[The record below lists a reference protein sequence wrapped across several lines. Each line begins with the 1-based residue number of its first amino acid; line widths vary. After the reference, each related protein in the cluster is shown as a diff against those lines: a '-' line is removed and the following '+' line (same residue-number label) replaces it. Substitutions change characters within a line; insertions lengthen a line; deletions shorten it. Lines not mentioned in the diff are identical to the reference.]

1 MDSKVF
7 IVGIFFV
14 LLLGLVGFVE
24 SNDIVESNG
33 TGENNSTVQ
42 NNGTG
47 ENNGTVVNNNSKQAD
62 KDKKCSYQNLP
73 RWFDWR
79 TELAKRNKPRE
90 RLTKD
95 PLRTAAVVIGAILI
109 ILANALLC
117 HLLLWDETFW
127 AQRTYRMLFSLACN
141 DCITGIFLVVGVMT
155 EIESVQ
161 AYIHQIG
168 CKIVI
173 AGLWLCVVTSIY
185 TFTVISVAR
194 WLMLNHPRFYSK
206 HFQEKPIWTSYIGI
220 ASCWIAGAAHAIPL
234 LTNWNDECVTDFS
247 TCSLPYKSSVWI
259 WSTGLTVFFIP
270 SLIIVVVYSLILW
283 NVKTMH
289 QEHSLENRV
298 TKTMSI
304 LTAAFLLVWWP
315 VCIYLSVRWNTVG
328 GTRGFYA
335 GAISCLANPVLL
347 ISLNSK
353 LKKKVVV
360 MFQRLTCREK

>member
-1 MDSKVF
+1 MHTMGPRVF
-7 IVGIFFV
+7 MVAISTV
-14 LLLGLVGFVE
+14 LLFLLIDNAEADRGCKA
-24 SNDIVESNG
+24 S
-33 TGENNSTVQ
+33 
-42 NNGTG
+42 
-47 ENNGTVVNNNSKQAD
+47 SK
-62 KDKKCSYQNLP
+62 CEELP
-73 RWFDWR
+73 RWVDWR
-79 TELAKRNKPRE
+79 TPQAKEHCPRK
-90 RLTKD
+90 RLTENSFS
-95 PLRTAAVVIGAILI
+95 TALVVIGAILI
-109 ILANALLC
+109 ILVNALLC
-117 HLLLWDETFW
+117 HLLLWDGTLW
-127 AQRTYRMLFSLACN
+127 GQRTYRMLFSLACN
-141 DCITGIFLVVGVMT
+141 DCITGILLLFGVLT
-155 EIESVQ
+155 EVESVQ
-161 AYIHQIG
+161 KSVREFIG
-168 CKIVI
+168 SPILCKTVI

-234 LTNWNDECVTDFS
+234 LTNWNNECVTDFS